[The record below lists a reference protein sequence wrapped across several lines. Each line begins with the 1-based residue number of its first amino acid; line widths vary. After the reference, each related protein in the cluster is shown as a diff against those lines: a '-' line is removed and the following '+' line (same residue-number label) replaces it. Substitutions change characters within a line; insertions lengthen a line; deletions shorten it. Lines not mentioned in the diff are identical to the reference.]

1 MIGAQLKELRKKAN
15 LTQIEFAEK
24 FNISKGTIAM
34 WETDKRQ
41 PDHETLLK
49 IADFFGVSTDYIL
62 GRTPIE
68 KNVEAFSYED
78 SDIIRIPILGR
89 IPAGI
94 PMEAIEDILDYE
106 EAPAYWARGGKEF
119 FGLKLKGDSMS
130 PEYRDNDVVIFKAQ
144 PTCESGDDCAV
155 MVNGNDATF
164 KRVFR
169 NEKGI
174 VLQPLN
180 PAYEP
185 MTYTNKEIDELPVRI
200 LGIVWELRR
209 RKK

>member
-1 MIGAQLKELRKKAN
+1 
-15 LTQIEFAEK
+15 
-24 FNISKGTIAM
+24 
-34 WETDKRQ
+34 
-41 PDHETLLK
+41 
-49 IADFFGVSTDYIL
+49 
-62 GRTPIE
+62 
-68 KNVEAFSYED
+68 
-78 SDIIRIPILGR
+78 
-89 IPAGI
+89 
-94 PMEAIEDILDYE
+94 
-106 EAPAYWARGGKEF
+106 
-119 FGLKLKGDSMS
+119 MS

>member
-1 MIGAQLKELRKKAN
+1 MVHIKDLRKKAG
-15 LTQIEFAEK
+15 LTQMELSSMLGVTQATL
-24 FNISKGTIAM
+24 SG
-34 WETDKRQ
+34 WETGKYQ
-41 PDHETLLK
+41 PDNDSLLRLSD
-49 IADFFGVSTDYIL
+49 ILNASIDYIL

-185 MTYTNKEIDELPVRI
+185 MTYTNKEINELPVRI